1 MEGSGRRF
9 CVEPD
14 TPYDPPC
21 DQPQAY
27 RGSSP
32 SQAPNRAVASS
43 YDGKEQGTSQQIE
56 DIKERLLSCRW
67 KPWRNRDPNCAFLK
81 KGEQTTPVS
90 QQPSQFVTITH
101 PFHPLR
107 GRRLE
112 LLHIERGYDPD
123 LLLRRPD
130 GTLARIAMSA
140 TNFAAKVDQEGLLT
154 PPPLLDPGG
163 LRQARLLVD
172 AILQRRS
179 EG

>member
-1 MEGSGRRF
+1 MGE
-9 CVEPD
+9 
-14 TPYDPPC
+14 
-21 DQPQAY
+21 
-27 RGSSP
+27 
-32 SQAPNRAVASS
+32 AVYFAVS
-43 YDGKEQGTSQQIE
+43 
-56 DIKERLLSCRW
+56 IKC
-67 KPWRNRDPNCAFLK
+67 
-81 KGEQTTPVS
+81 EQTTPVS

-140 TNFAAKVDQEGLLT
+140 TNFAAKADGLLA

>member
-1 MEGSGRRF
+1 MGTHRAPIRIGRF
-9 CVEPD
+9 F
-14 TPYDPPC
+14 
-21 DQPQAY
+21 
-27 RGSSP
+27 
-32 SQAPNRAVASS
+32 NF
-43 YDGKEQGTSQQIE
+43 
-56 DIKERLLSCRW
+56 
-67 KPWRNRDPNCAFLK
+67 AFSK

-140 TNFAAKVDQEGLLT
+140 TTFAAKADGLLA

>member
-1 MEGSGRRF
+1 MHNTLNEELSKSARLEKRITD
-9 CVEPD
+9 CVF
-14 TPYDPPC
+14 
-21 DQPQAY
+21 
-27 RGSSP
+27 S
-32 SQAPNRAVASS
+32 
-43 YDGKEQGTSQQIE
+43 
-56 DIKERLLSCRW
+56 
-67 KPWRNRDPNCAFLK
+67 K

-140 TNFAAKVDQEGLLT
+140 TNFAAKADQERLLA